1 MSAVRPAP
9 DALLA
14 VATGCAH
21 CPTVLA
27 GVSELVKS
35 GAIGKLEVV
44 NLTARPEVA
53 QALGIRSVPW
63 LRLGPFV
70 LEGLRSP
77 AELRLWAQRAVS
89 TEGLGDY
96 LIELLK
102 SGKLKDAIAFCAQA
116 PERLASLL
124 AILERPEVELTIRI
138 GIAAV
143 IEDFAGSDGLRAQL
157 ERLTAL
163 SRHADA
169 HIRGD
174 AAHFLALTRDARA
187 EAPLRALLQDATTP
201 VRELAQEA
209 IESLRAAGDCD
220 RPPGT

>member
-1 MSAVRPAP
+1 MSAVRPPP

-27 GVSELVKS
+27 GASELVKS

-77 AELRLWAQRAVS
+77 AELKLWAERAVS
-89 TEGLGDY
+89 PEGLGDY
-96 LIELLK
+96 LVELLK
-102 SGKLKDAIAFCAQA
+102 TGKLKEAIAFCAEA

-124 AILERPEVELTIRI
+124 AIMERPDLELTIRI

-143 IEDFAGSDGLRAQL
+143 VEDFAASEALRAQL
-157 ERLTAL
+157 VRLTAL
-163 SRHADA
+163 SRHPDA
-169 HIRGD
+169 HVRGD
-174 AAHFLALTRDARA
+174 AAHFLALTRDPRA
-187 EAPLRALLQDATTP
+187 AAALRELLRDTAAP

-209 IESLRAAGDCD
+209 LDELRAAGDGA
-220 RPPGT
+220 RPPVT